1 MCNLKE
7 RERETKKQSMY
18 MALQT
23 LEEIWKESLIFFF
36 PEDFF
41 IHTFQYMCPFIQ
53 LPFTSSNLSPYFLQL
68 KKKAL
73 LKHE

>member
-36 PEDFF
+36 LK
-41 IHTFQYMCPFIQ
+41 TFV
-53 LPFTSSNLSPYFLQL
+53 FTHSNICVLLFNSLLLQVI
-68 KKKAL
+68 
-73 LKHE
+73 